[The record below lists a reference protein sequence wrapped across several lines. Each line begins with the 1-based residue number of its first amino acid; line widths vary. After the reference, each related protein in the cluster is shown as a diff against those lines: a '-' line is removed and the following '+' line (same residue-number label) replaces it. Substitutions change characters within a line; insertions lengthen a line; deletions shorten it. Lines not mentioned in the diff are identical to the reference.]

1 MYGNEFE
8 DFAELEGMLEGM
20 LDGVDVEFLAGIAL
34 IFGVIA
40 LIASVLGLVFYVL
53 KALGMYTIAKRRGI
67 NNPWLAWLPVGN
79 EWIAGSISDQYRY
92 VAKGQVTNRRIIML
106 VLAIAAMVLSGISSS
121 VSMSSFGQMMEG
133 IMMENEDMI
142 MQASG
147 TGAVNSLISLLNSGV
162 SIATIVFWYMS
173 MYDLYSS
180 TNPGSNVVMLVLSI
194 FFGFLEPFFIFCNR
208 NKDDGMPARTAEP
221 EQSTWQDPQLT
232 QPAWEA
238 PQADY
243 QYNRVEG
250 DPWDNNTE
258 N

>member
-20 LDGVDVEFLAGIAL
+20 LEGVDVEFLAGIAL
-34 IFGVIA
+34 VVGVIG
-40 LIASVLGLVFYVL
+40 LIAAVLGLVFYVL
-53 KALGMYTIAKRRGI
+53 KSLGMYTIAKRRGI

-106 VLAIAAMVLSGISSS
+106 ALSIAAFVLSGISSS
-121 VSMSSFGQMMEG
+121 VSMGSFAQMMEG
-133 IMMENEDMI
+133 AMMGNEDMI

-147 TGAVNSLISLLNSGV
+147 TGAVTSLISLLNSGV

-208 NKDDGMPARTAEP
+208 NKDDGMPARTVEP
-221 EQSTWQDPQLT
+221 EQPVWQEPQLA
-232 QPAWEA
+232 QP
-238 PQADY
+238 DY

>member
-8 DFAELEGMLEGM
+8 DFAELEGMLEGI
-20 LDGVDVEFLAGIAL
+20 DAEFVGGL
-34 IFGVIA
+34 ILVIGVIA
-40 LIASVLGLVFYVL
+40 LIAAVLGLVFYVL
-53 KALGMYTIAKRRGI
+53 QSLGMYTIAKRRGI
-67 NNPWLAWLPVGN
+67 NNPWLAWLPIGN

-106 VLAIAAMVLSGISSS
+106 VLAIATMVLSGISSS
-121 VSMSSFGQMMEG
+121 VSMSSFSQMLEG
-133 IMMENEDMI
+133 AMMGNEEI
-142 MQASG
+142 VMQASG
-147 TGAVNSLISLLNSGV
+147 TSAIGSLISLLNSGV

-180 TNPGSNVVMLVLSI
+180 TNPSSNVVMLVLSI
-194 FFGFLEPFFIFCNR
+194 IFGFLEPFFIFCNR

-221 EQSTWQDPQLT
+221 A

-238 PQADY
+238 PQPAIQSAPADY